1 MTAVD
6 TIEESTRLSARAELS
21 VLLRSACTIARLRG
35 DLDISTTPAL
45 REQLFDMLGTTVPL
59 LIIDLSEVWFCDVA
73 GLAVLIATQRRAAAR
88 RITVRLAAPPPPD
101 RGAAAH
107 YRSGPPPDDL
117 RHAGRR
123 AHRLL
128 MIKDGAPAQRA
139 GRAGTRRLVAG
150 RRGRG

>member
-88 RITVRLAAPPPPD
+88 RITVRLAAPRPQT
-101 RGAAAH
+101 AEL
-107 YRSGPPPDDL
+107 L
-117 RHAGRR
+117 RITGLDH
-123 AHRLL
+123 LL
-128 MIKDGAPAQRA
+128 TICATLADALIGSS
-139 GRAGTRRLVAG
+139 
-150 RRGRG
+150 